1 MPGHTLK
8 FTWVFGILWKRIWIV
23 SIIAVLIS
31 MNLCEGMDIAKR
43 KETGGRNY
51 GSFEKSIVDY
61 GETSG
66 RLDPS

>member
-1 MPGHTLK
+1 M
-8 FTWVFGILWKRIWIV
+8 

-43 KETGGRNY
+43 KETGGRDY
-51 GSFEKSIVDY
+51 GSFEKSVIDC